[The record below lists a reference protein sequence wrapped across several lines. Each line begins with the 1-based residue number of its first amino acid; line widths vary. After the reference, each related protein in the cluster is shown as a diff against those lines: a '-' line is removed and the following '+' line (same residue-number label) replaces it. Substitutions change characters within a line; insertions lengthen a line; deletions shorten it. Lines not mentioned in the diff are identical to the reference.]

1 MYIIAN
7 NNLQIPHR
15 FKHFAMLLLI
25 TTEIEIIG
33 PSNK

>member
-7 NNLQIPHR
+7 NNLQIPHK
-15 FKHFAMLLLI
+15 FKNFATFLLI
-25 TTEIEIIG
+25 TIEIEIIG